1 MSQLDQAKKEA
12 KRLFNLAKANQEK
25 NQSQEIE
32 LSIPKLS
39 AAREIV
45 AVMNGYKNWHDYE
58 EVLKRKDYVFAR
70 QIKIQKI
77 KKLKRFWKIK
87 NILFKILNLIPF
99 IIQINLKR
107 PSSSYEKVIISLLFQ
122 VTKKEKSF
130 FENKEKY

>member
-39 AAREIV
+39 SAREIV

-58 EVLKRKDYVFAR
+58 EVLKRKD
-70 QIKIQKI
+70 
-77 KKLKRFWKIK
+77 
-87 NILFKILNLIPF
+87 
-99 IIQINLKR
+99 
-107 PSSSYEKVIISLLFQ
+107 
-122 VTKKEKSF
+122 
-130 FENKEKY
+130 